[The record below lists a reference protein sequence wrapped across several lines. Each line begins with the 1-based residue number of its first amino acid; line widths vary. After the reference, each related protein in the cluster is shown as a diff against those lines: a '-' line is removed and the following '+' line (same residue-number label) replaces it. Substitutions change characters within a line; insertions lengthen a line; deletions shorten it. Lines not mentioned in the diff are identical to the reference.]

1 VFDDVQILQLQLNSW
16 NKLLLKNGTI
26 FPKMLCEG
34 FVACHDAA
42 QHLCRQE
49 ETTLDINIRI
59 DTNYPSCQTFDSFM
73 KCSDRNQLEN
83 ISSFI
88 DFVALL
94 IELHI
99 WRNDIK
105 YSSFQDASIDIK
117 ISPFEWSLELHI
129 KSAFSFELI
138 STSLF

>member
-1 VFDDVQILQLQLNSW
+1 
-16 NKLLLKNGTI
+16 
-26 FPKMLCEG
+26 
-34 FVACHDAA
+34 
-42 QHLCRQE
+42 
-49 ETTLDINIRI
+49 
-59 DTNYPSCQTFDSFM
+59 M

-99 WRNDIK
+99 WRTDIK
-105 YSSFQDASIDIK
+105 YSSFQDVSIDIK

-129 KSAFSFELI
+129 KSAFSLKRVDSVVYTYHSHSNALQNELFI
-138 STSLF
+138 Y

>member
-1 VFDDVQILQLQLNSW
+1 
-16 NKLLLKNGTI
+16 
-26 FPKMLCEG
+26 
-34 FVACHDAA
+34 
-42 QHLCRQE
+42 
-49 ETTLDINIRI
+49 
-59 DTNYPSCQTFDSFM
+59 M
-73 KCSDRNQLEN
+73 KWSDRNQLEN

-129 KSAFSFELI
+129 KCAFSFKEKFTKLGNHEKFRYI
-138 STSLF
+138 RVHWKKLKHLLSQAIHK

>member
-1 VFDDVQILQLQLNSW
+1 
-16 NKLLLKNGTI
+16 
-26 FPKMLCEG
+26 
-34 FVACHDAA
+34 
-42 QHLCRQE
+42 
-49 ETTLDINIRI
+49 
-59 DTNYPSCQTFDSFM
+59 M

-105 YSSFQDASIDIK
+105 YSSFQDASIDI
-117 ISPFEWSLELHI
+117 
-129 KSAFSFELI
+129 
-138 STSLF
+138 

>member
-1 VFDDVQILQLQLNSW
+1 
-16 NKLLLKNGTI
+16 
-26 FPKMLCEG
+26 
-34 FVACHDAA
+34 
-42 QHLCRQE
+42 
-49 ETTLDINIRI
+49 
-59 DTNYPSCQTFDSFM
+59 M

-117 ISPFEWSLELHI
+117 ISPFEWSLKLHI
-129 KSAFSFELI
+129 KCAFYFGRFFKLSDRLQFNIPNCRKGCEKNIFYYTCIRIAVLSTPERAKTGDSSTPSFKGCLGNNKFTYI
-138 STSLF
+138 LNNDK

>member
-1 VFDDVQILQLQLNSW
+1 
-16 NKLLLKNGTI
+16 
-26 FPKMLCEG
+26 
-34 FVACHDAA
+34 
-42 QHLCRQE
+42 
-49 ETTLDINIRI
+49 
-59 DTNYPSCQTFDSFM
+59 M

-129 KSAFSFELI
+129 KCAFSFKKNFFFDKEQI
-138 STSLF
+138 HCSARTKRKV

>member
-1 VFDDVQILQLQLNSW
+1 
-16 NKLLLKNGTI
+16 
-26 FPKMLCEG
+26 
-34 FVACHDAA
+34 
-42 QHLCRQE
+42 
-49 ETTLDINIRI
+49 
-59 DTNYPSCQTFDSFM
+59 M

-117 ISPFEWSLELHI
+117 ISPFEWSVELHTECPQ
-129 KSAFSFELI
+129 KKRRVHSSLI
-138 STSLF
+138 YGRILIIYTPN

>member
-1 VFDDVQILQLQLNSW
+1 
-16 NKLLLKNGTI
+16 
-26 FPKMLCEG
+26 
-34 FVACHDAA
+34 
-42 QHLCRQE
+42 
-49 ETTLDINIRI
+49 
-59 DTNYPSCQTFDSFM
+59 M

-129 KSAFSFELI
+129 KCAFSFYLLQKFNLI
-138 STSLF
+138 FNVKILIDLKQKQTNI

>member
-1 VFDDVQILQLQLNSW
+1 
-16 NKLLLKNGTI
+16 
-26 FPKMLCEG
+26 
-34 FVACHDAA
+34 
-42 QHLCRQE
+42 
-49 ETTLDINIRI
+49 
-59 DTNYPSCQTFDSFM
+59 M

-129 KSAFSFELI
+129 LQKHFLNKIIVYYIMRSKNEVLCAAAGRLAAERSEADKPAKAHKTIFAPNNVYL
-138 STSLF
+138 LFFLQTVIASYLRHVKKPGRNFK

>member
-1 VFDDVQILQLQLNSW
+1 
-16 NKLLLKNGTI
+16 
-26 FPKMLCEG
+26 
-34 FVACHDAA
+34 
-42 QHLCRQE
+42 
-49 ETTLDINIRI
+49 
-59 DTNYPSCQTFDSFM
+59 M

-117 ISPFEWSLELHI
+117 ISPFEWSLEFHI
-129 KSAFSFELI
+129 KCAFSFVTYKKILFFCI
-138 STSLF
+138 LTSSEPNYIGAAKTFFFKLSF

>member
-1 VFDDVQILQLQLNSW
+1 
-16 NKLLLKNGTI
+16 
-26 FPKMLCEG
+26 
-34 FVACHDAA
+34 
-42 QHLCRQE
+42 
-49 ETTLDINIRI
+49 
-59 DTNYPSCQTFDSFM
+59 M

-83 ISSFI
+83 MASFI

-117 ISPFEWSLELHI
+117 ISQFEWSLELHI
-129 KSAFSFELI
+129 NCAFSFIENTHILYNERI
-138 STSLF
+138 ENSRLYETCCPETPRDRRSSGVSGNTSSNRRIFHPRVVYG

>member
-1 VFDDVQILQLQLNSW
+1 
-16 NKLLLKNGTI
+16 
-26 FPKMLCEG
+26 
-34 FVACHDAA
+34 
-42 QHLCRQE
+42 
-49 ETTLDINIRI
+49 
-59 DTNYPSCQTFDSFM
+59 M

-99 WRNDIK
+99 WRKDIK

-117 ISPFEWSLELHI
+117 ISPFEWSSELHI
-129 KSAFSFELI
+129 KCAFSFEDFAYYMYFSITHIFFSIHFTKMSRELI
-138 STSLF
+138 SKLQIRDCGKSKSECTLHS

>member
-1 VFDDVQILQLQLNSW
+1 
-16 NKLLLKNGTI
+16 
-26 FPKMLCEG
+26 
-34 FVACHDAA
+34 
-42 QHLCRQE
+42 
-49 ETTLDINIRI
+49 
-59 DTNYPSCQTFDSFM
+59 M

-105 YSSFQDASIDIK
+105 YSSFQDASIYIK

-129 KSAFSFELI
+129 KCAFSFAYNFLKEKDSKFFSLQNLFRKI
-138 STSLF
+138 SSF

>member
-1 VFDDVQILQLQLNSW
+1 
-16 NKLLLKNGTI
+16 
-26 FPKMLCEG
+26 
-34 FVACHDAA
+34 
-42 QHLCRQE
+42 
-49 ETTLDINIRI
+49 
-59 DTNYPSCQTFDSFM
+59 M

-83 ISSFI
+83 MASFI

-129 KSAFSFELI
+129 KCAFSFASVSRVREPNSRRADDEFGEGILGNQKLKKLYYLDVNE
-138 STSLF
+138 SGFESR

>member
-1 VFDDVQILQLQLNSW
+1 
-16 NKLLLKNGTI
+16 
-26 FPKMLCEG
+26 
-34 FVACHDAA
+34 
-42 QHLCRQE
+42 
-49 ETTLDINIRI
+49 
-59 DTNYPSCQTFDSFM
+59 M

-129 KSAFSFELI
+129 KCAFSFGAIFPLKRQYKYLVGLTEDNHTIWSLHKDE
-138 STSLF
+138 STNKTVFNN

>member
-1 VFDDVQILQLQLNSW
+1 
-16 NKLLLKNGTI
+16 
-26 FPKMLCEG
+26 
-34 FVACHDAA
+34 
-42 QHLCRQE
+42 
-49 ETTLDINIRI
+49 
-59 DTNYPSCQTFDSFM
+59 M

-117 ISPFEWSLELHI
+117 ISPFEWSLEIHI
-129 KSAFSFELI
+129 KCAFSFMIPAPYKKNQNDVNKWVHDVHTQELNWVE
-138 STSLF
+138 TTQYF

>member
-1 VFDDVQILQLQLNSW
+1 
-16 NKLLLKNGTI
+16 
-26 FPKMLCEG
+26 
-34 FVACHDAA
+34 
-42 QHLCRQE
+42 
-49 ETTLDINIRI
+49 
-59 DTNYPSCQTFDSFM
+59 M

-129 KSAFSFELI
+129 KCAFSFLQLLDKI
-138 STSLF
+138 GSNLYQNI